1 MKAAVP
7 DATWDEVL
15 PEVLAGLRQLPRRL
29 GFQPHLLVFKQYPN
43 VLGSLADGLPLGA
56 DGADIQEGN
65 VEEQSTFLSQACL
78 WWDEVAIP
86 RVR

>member
-29 GFQPHLLVFKQYPN
+29 GF
-43 VLGSLADGLPLGA
+43 
-56 DGADIQEGN
+56 
-65 VEEQSTFLSQACL
+65 
-78 WWDEVAIP
+78 
-86 RVR
+86 